1 MADNTSAPDTD
12 SGSNGS
18 FAEGTGLPEDFPHAA
33 RLEQAGVTSLAD
45 LQNVESL
52 EELTGIGPSY
62 AEDIQKALDEFAD
75 TGAASDA
82 VSTETQPSPLSG
94 NGASEASDEGAATQQ
109 SIDIPAGPVEET
121 VSFDTYPAD
130 TYEHDALGFEDEDVI
145 DLLRTMLLQRRF
157 ENRCRQMYQRQK
169 ISGFLHLYIGQE
181 AVSTGSVNAI
191 DLGEDSIITAYR
203 DHGMGLAMGLTP
215 EECMA
220 ELFGKKTGCSK
231 GKGGSMHFFDAEKKM
246 MGGHAIV
253 GAHLPLG
260 AGIAFAHKYRDEDN
274 VCLCF
279 FGDGAMHQ
287 GAFREACNLAGIY
300 ELPIVF
306 VCENNQYA
314 MGTAVDRAFSKPDL
328 FKHGYNFDFPSSLAS
343 GMDVFSVNKA
353 VQDHVENYARH
364 DQPSLLEVRTYR
376 YQGHSITDPAEY
388 RGEDELDE
396 RQSEDAINR
405 LQDYIL
411 GHDLASED
419 DIAAIDD
426 EAQQRVKDAID
437 AANDAPFPDEEAIY
451 DDIYTQEDY
460 PFIA

>member
-1 MADNTSAPDTD
+1 MADDTSAHTSS

-18 FAEGTGLPEDFPHAA
+18 YDEGSGLPEDFPHAS
-33 RLEQAGVTSLAD
+33 RLKQAGVTSLAH
-45 LQNVESL
+45 LREVESL
-52 EELTGIGPSY
+52 EQLTGIGPSY
-62 AEDIQKALDEFAD
+62 AEDIQKALDRFAD

-82 VSTETQPSPLSG
+82 VTTEKRASPLSG
-94 NGASEASDEGAATQQ
+94 NGTSEASDASTHQ

-130 TYEHDALGFEDEDVI
+130 TYEHGALGFEDEDVL
-145 DLLRTMLLQRRF
+145 DLLRNMLLQRRF

-260 AGIAFAHKYRDEDN
+260 AGIAFAHKYKDEDN

-353 VQDHVENYARH
+353 VQDHVENYARN

-388 RGEDELDE
+388 RGEGELDE

-419 DIAAIDD
+419 DVTAIDD
-426 EAQQRVKDAID
+426 EAKQTVKDAID
-437 AANDAPFPDEEAIY
+437 TANDAPFPDDDAIY
-451 DDIYTQEDY
+451 EDVYVQEDY

>member
-1 MADNTSAPDTD
+1 MADDTSAPDHN
-12 SGSNGS
+12 SGSNGRS
-18 FAEGTGLPEDFPHAA
+18 GLPKDFPHAS
-33 RLEQAGVTSLAD
+33 RLERAGVTSLAKLRKID
-45 LQNVESL
+45 SL
-52 EELTGIGPSY
+52 EELTGIGPAY
-62 AEDIQKALDEFAD
+62 AEDIEQALAER
-75 TGAASDA
+75 GEVENGKQAAT
-82 VSTETQPSPLSG
+82 TEKRPSPL
-94 NGASEASDEGAATQQ
+94 DEDEETDIGGAATQQ
-109 SIDIPAGPVEET
+109 SIDIPAGPLEET
-121 VSFDTYPAD
+121 VSYDTYPAD
-130 TYEHDALGFEDEDVI
+130 TYEHDALGFEDDEVI

-157 ENRCRQMYQRQK
+157 ENRCRQMYQQQK

-191 DLGEDSIITAYR
+191 ELGEDSIITAYR
-203 DHGMGLAMGLTP
+203 DHGMGLAMGMTA

-260 AGIAFAHKYRDEDN
+260 AGIAFAHKYRGEDN

-353 VQDHVENYARH
+353 VQDHVENYARQG
-364 DQPSLLEVRTYR
+364 QPSLLEVRTYR

-388 RGEDELDE
+388 RAEGELDE
-396 RQSEDAINR
+396 RQSQDAINR

-411 GHDLASED
+411 ERGLATEED
-419 DIAAIDD
+419 ITAIDD
-426 EAQQRVKDAID
+426 EAQQTVKDAID
-437 AANDAPFPDEEAIY
+437 AADAAPFPDDDAIY
-451 DDIYTQEDY
+451 DDVYTQEDY